1 MCGIYVGCA
10 LFASFIIF
18 MFIDSYKKIGLSV
31 SRETNQNPV
40 NLLINTIRHIKNK
53 NQLLIIPLT
62 LFSGFEQ
69 AYLGADFTKVIFYNL
84 F

>member
-1 MCGIYVGCA
+1 
-10 LFASFIIF
+10 
-18 MFIDSYKKIGLSV
+18 MFIDSYKKIGLNV
-31 SRETNQNPV
+31 SKEANQSPI

-69 AYLGADFTKVIFYNL
+69 AYLGADFTRVIR
-84 F
+84 

>member
-1 MCGIYVGCA
+1 
-10 LFASFIIF
+10 
-18 MFIDSYKKIGLSV
+18 MFIDSYKKIGLTV
-31 SRETNQNPV
+31 SKKANQNPV

-69 AYLGADFTKVIFYNL
+69 AYLGADFTKVRFYNL